1 MSRYFYPSATDA
13 LSAKRMFLRE
23 HGYKISHCFK
33 NTWGSG
39 YVLFDSK
46 ADVNSWYKEHT
57 GEPFYKDEYE
67 PGTIFT
73 KSDALREIEQSYG
86 GQIDEVLH
94 YRNPSMPILAIGLT
108 SSFGNQI
115 FLQFVKSSDEKD
127 ITYRF
132 YIHYDAFILDAT
144 DGIPNR
150 TLREQIVSIIYKV
163 FYNSRFKKRIEG
175 SNQELAR
182 READR
187 KAADAER
194 NRIEQGRLLEQKRK
208 AEEELKKQ
216 RERQEAIVRE
226 RKYQEALA
234 HYNADLAKYQSELKI
249 YNEAMALKK
258 RFTYGGQFPN
268 GAWFICFMMFL
279 VLIFLS
285 FFMTMLENIIPHG
298 MIVVL
303 DIALLIGGYRLI
315 FKKLKPYLAEEHFDE
330 ERFHNWVRENPNSP
344 LIKYV
349 RNSWTPSKPIRP
361 TR

>member
-1 MSRYFYPSATDA
+1 MSRYFYPLAPDA

-23 HGYKISHCFK
+23 HGYKISHCFQ

-46 ADVNSWYKEHT
+46 ADVNNWYKEHT
-57 GEPFYKDEYE
+57 GELFYKDEYE

-73 KSDALREIEQSYG
+73 KNDALREIEQSYG
-86 GQIDEVLH
+86 SQIDEVLH
-94 YRNPSMPILAIGLT
+94 YRNPSMPNLAVGLP

-127 ITYRF
+127 IAYRF
-132 YIHYDAFILDAT
+132 YIHYDSFILDAN

-175 SNQELAR
+175 SNQEIAR
-182 READR
+182 REAER
-187 KAADAER
+187 KAAEAGR
-194 NRIEQGRLLEQKRK
+194 VRIERGRQLEQKRK
-208 AEEELKKQ
+208 ADEELRKQ
-216 RERQEAIVRE
+216 RERQETIE
-226 RKYQEALA
+226 SEKKYQEALVR
-234 HYNADLAKYQSELKI
+234 YNADLAKYLSELRI
-249 YNEAMALKK
+249 YNEANALKK

-279 VLIFLS
+279 ALIFLS
-285 FFMTMLENIIPHG
+285 FFLTMLENTIPHG
-298 MIVVL
+298 MIIFL
-303 DIALLIGGYRLI
+303 DIVLLVVGYRFI
-315 FKKLKPYLAEEHFDE
+315 FKKLKPYLAEKHFDE
-330 ERFHNWVRENPNSP
+330 DGFKQWERHNINSP

-349 RNSWTPSKPIRP
+349 RNNWAPSKPIRP